1 MALLLPSIHTVLQ
14 APPLVGAPE
23 EEEAWTTTLMLSPTT
38 ASLVAALA
46 AAAAPQQAAQAAP
59 ASAPQAPTPTTT
71 KRMKKKCPHGVR
83 QVGRCRACGGSQ
95 ICAPHGLRKETCR
108 ACAPHRFCPHGR
120 RRDLVCSGCA
130 RGAPAVCVCPPYA
143 ESCGAPS
150 KAEHARRI
158 QYARWMGVCPAHP
171 PPLPAWARVTLAK
184 RERGQRCV
192 LAALGACACARCR
205 LVASERDAAAA
216 ALRALADESAASPPA
231 AAGAAAEEA
240 EGAFFCAEDE

>member
-23 EEEAWTTTLMLSPTT
+23 EEEAWTTTLMMSPTT

-171 PPLPAWARVTLAK
+171 PPLPAWAR
-184 RERGQRCV
+184 
-192 LAALGACACARCR
+192 ARCR
-205 LVASERDAAAA
+205 LVASERDAA